1 VNQPDIE
8 AVFVDA
14 LQNIAEGVTELLGFE
29 VAAISIA
36 RDDHTL
42 EMVAVAGSPA
52 ARDQLL
58 GRRTPIADI
67 ERELV
72 TAEEWGDLRFVP
84 HERMSIEV
92 DDLGWVSDLE
102 PTDDPDAWHPLD
114 LLLAPIHDEHH
125 RFRGLLSVDLPHDGR
140 RPDAAQREQLQR
152 YARQTRR
159 SVLTAVERAE
169 LAERV
174 RLADAARK
182 IVREVSSEL
191 SIGRIVELCQPAIT
205 TGFSAVGMWLQTFD
219 ATGGGADAVY
229 GATEGDIL
237 VPDEFKVLGREAA
250 HLLWS
255 RQEVAV
261 ITLASVPD
269 IAGLVLDE
277 DQVRRLHDFMAETLE
292 ASSMLF
298 VPIGAGPE
306 CLGSVA
312 LTRRGPG
319 TDWNA
324 LEGRTALELGHD
336 LGRALV
342 NARTFERERQLLDEL
357 RELAGYK
364 SRLIATIAHEL
375 KNPLTSL
382 LGHLD
387 LVELEP
393 DLTSSV
399 TESTQAMGRAV
410 DRMRSIVDDLLLLS
424 QVADPNA
431 ALDPVPVDLT
441 AVVDEVLDLL
451 GVTADQKS
459 LTIVLDVPATP
470 VSAWGETHELFQVC
484 ANLISNAMR
493 YTPGGG
499 TITIALAPIADGVE
513 IVVADT
519 GIGISATDQQ
529 RLFDEFFRSTNP
541 AALSTPGTGLGLSIV
556 HRIVERHHGRIA
568 VESELGSGTTFTVT
582 LPAAP

>member
-1 VNQPDIE
+1 
-8 AVFVDA
+8 
-14 LQNIAEGVTELLGFE
+14 
-29 VAAISIA
+29 
-36 RDDHTL
+36 
-42 EMVAVAGSPA
+42 
-52 ARDQLL
+52 
-58 GRRTPIADI
+58 
-67 ERELV
+67 
-72 TAEEWGDLRFVP
+72 
-84 HERMSIEV
+84 
-92 DDLGWVSDLE
+92 
-102 PTDDPDAWHPLD
+102 
-114 LLLAPIHDEHH
+114 
-125 RFRGLLSVDLPHDGR
+125 
-140 RPDAAQREQLQR
+140 
-152 YARQTRR
+152 
-159 SVLTAVERAE
+159 
-169 LAERV
+169 
-174 RLADAARK
+174 
-182 IVREVSSEL
+182 
-191 SIGRIVELCQPAIT
+191 
-205 TGFSAVGMWLQTFD
+205 
-219 ATGGGADAVY
+219 
-229 GATEGDIL
+229 
-237 VPDEFKVLGREAA
+237 
-250 HLLWS
+250 
-255 RQEVAV
+255 
-261 ITLASVPD
+261 
-269 IAGLVLDE
+269 
-277 DQVRRLHDFMAETLE
+277 
-292 ASSMLF
+292 MLF
-298 VPIGAGPE
+298 VPIGAGLE

-324 LEGRTALELGHD
+324 MEGRTALELGHD

-342 NARTFERERQLLDEL
+342 NARTFERERQLLEEL

-410 DRMRSIVDDLLLLS
+410 DRMRRIVDDLLLLA

-441 AVVDEVLDLL
+441 AVVNDVLDLL

-459 LTIVLDVPATP
+459 LTIVLDVPSTP

-493 YTPGGG
+493 YTPSGG
-499 TITIALAPIADGVE
+499 TITIALARIANGVE
-513 IVVADT
+513 LVVADT
-519 GIGISATDQQ
+519 GIGISATDQH

-556 HRIVERHHGRIA
+556 HRIVERHRGRIA